1 MALPR
6 QLWKLD
12 SFDFLLLGYL
22 GYLGYLSQGVEEQ
35 EVLFT
40 LIAEC
45 QERRSPGITSNLVFS
60 EWGRIFA
67 NPMATAAVIDRMVR
81 Q

>member
-12 SFDFLLLGYL
+12 SFDFLLLDD
-22 GYLGYLSQGVEEQ
+22 LGYLSQGVEEQ

>member
-12 SFDFLLLGYL
+12 SFDFLLLDD
-22 GYLGYLSQGVEEQ
+22 LGYLSQGVEEP